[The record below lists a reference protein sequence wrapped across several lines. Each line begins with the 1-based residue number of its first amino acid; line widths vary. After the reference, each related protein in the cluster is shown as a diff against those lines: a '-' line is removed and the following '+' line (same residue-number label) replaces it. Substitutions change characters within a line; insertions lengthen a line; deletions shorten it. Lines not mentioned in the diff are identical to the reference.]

1 METLIL
7 SAILPQAGH
16 MALFG
21 AVMMLTLL
29 QSLQNTCPEL
39 ENIRRVKRKERLTNR
54 SLMT

>member
-39 ENIRRVKRKERLTNR
+39 ENIRMVKRKERLTNR